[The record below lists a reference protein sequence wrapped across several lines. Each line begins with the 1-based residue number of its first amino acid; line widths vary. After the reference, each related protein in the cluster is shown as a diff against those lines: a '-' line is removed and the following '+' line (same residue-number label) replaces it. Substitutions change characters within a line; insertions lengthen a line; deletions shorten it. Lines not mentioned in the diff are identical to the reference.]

1 MKKKFMAMTLGLVM
15 ALSLVACG
23 GGSDSGS
30 STTKETAAAE
40 SGESANAGSNTVVV
54 AMGSGFSTLDPGY
67 VYEKYPPLIVNA
79 CYETLFKFYDNEG
92 AAEPCLVDTY
102 EFSEDALTLTVTLK
116 DGITFASGNP

>member
-40 SGESANAGSNTVVV
+40 SGDSTNTGSNTVVV
-54 AMGSGFSTLDPGY
+54 AMGAGFSTLDPGY
-67 VYEKYPPLIVNA
+67 TYEKYPPVISTSF
-79 CYETLFKFYDNEG
+79 YQYILFYLFIFVLYLVLLLYDNSFPPKME
-92 AAEPCLVDTY
+92 A
-102 EFSEDALTLTVTLK
+102 
-116 DGITFASGNP
+116 